1 MPILTTADKFRY
13 TLEKLLQDEIDR
25 LKEAIALGFLEDY
38 AQYRANTGK
47 VAGLRSALDLLNEAE
62 RQCNSFEEG
71 EFRR

>member
-47 VAGLRSALDLLNEAE
+47 VEIGRAHV
-62 RQCNSFEEG
+62 
-71 EFRR
+71 